1 MPGGGEPQTDVCIAV
16 VDFDEVVA
24 QAPNAAANEK
34 CLLAVPDGANF
45 QLEVLAVSYRANQLP
60 VDASNNINVDIEWFD
75 DSASDASTDLR
86 ATYTLDDD
94 RTALI
99 MNFLW
104 RGSQILDPGDV
115 LNAEF
120 DVTTPDTAGQGCA
133 FIIEY
138 RVQRHS

>member
-1 MPGGGEPQTDVCIAV
+1 MAGEPQTDVCIAV

-24 QAPNAAANEK
+24 QAPDAAANQK
-34 CLLAVPDGANF
+34 MLLVVPDGANF
-45 QLEVLAVSYRANQLP
+45 QIEVLAVSYRANQLP

-75 DSASDASTDLR
+75 DSASDAETDLVT
-86 ATYTLDDD
+86 AYTLDDN

-99 MNFLW
+99 MNNCW
-104 RGSQILDPGDV
+104 RGSQILDPGDS

-120 DVTTPDTAGQGCA
+120 DVTTPDTSGQGCA